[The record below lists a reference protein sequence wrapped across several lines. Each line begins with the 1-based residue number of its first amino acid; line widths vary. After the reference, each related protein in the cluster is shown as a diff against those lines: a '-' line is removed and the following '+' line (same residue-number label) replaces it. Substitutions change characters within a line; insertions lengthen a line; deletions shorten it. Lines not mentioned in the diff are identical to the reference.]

1 MSWIPPVIAVWEKIS
16 SSSSILTKL
25 YSRPYRRV
33 IENEISLAK
42 LSQDDLIL
50 NIGCGAVP
58 FTALFLATLTGA
70 RVLAVDIDPRAAGL
84 AEKCVKNSGLAHR
97 IQVFQGDGS
106 KPLDISFTASLVAL
120 QAAPKDMILGALKQ
134 SAPPGARFIFRLP
147 SPSYQDQYDNL
158 SSDLAPG
165 AISAQ
170 PMRTFDRSVLY
181 VNPS

>member
-1 MSWIPPVIAVWEKIS
+1 MSWIPPAIALWEKVS
-16 SSSSILTKL
+16 SSSNVLTWL
-25 YSRPYRRV
+25 YSRPYRGI
-33 IENEISLAK
+33 IENEISLARIN
-42 LSQDDLIL
+42 QDDTIL

-84 AEKCVKNSGLAHR
+84 AEKCVKNSRLAHR

-106 KPLDISFTASLVAL
+106 KPLDASFTASLVAL
-120 QAAPKDMILGALKQ
+120 QAAPKNMILDALKQ

-147 SPSYQDQYDNL
+147 SPPYRDHYDKL
-158 SSDLAPG
+158 SSDLAPR
-165 AISAQ
+165 AVSAQ